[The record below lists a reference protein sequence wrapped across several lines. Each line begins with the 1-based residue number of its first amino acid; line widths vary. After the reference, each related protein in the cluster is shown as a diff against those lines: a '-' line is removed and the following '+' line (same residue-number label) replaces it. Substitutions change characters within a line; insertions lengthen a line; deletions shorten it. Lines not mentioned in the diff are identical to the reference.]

1 MSSALLEDDSL
12 EAVHSVVELP
22 TVALVADWSIGPF
35 AWSLIVVAVGK
46 TADVVA
52 LAAVAVRIVS
62 TVTTAADYLVEA
74 LDVVAR
80 STVGFA
86 ASADELA
93 RDLDGRAETSIGFV
107 VEMVGFAVVALLAV
121 LSEVA
126 LDELSAA
133 LYRRIHP
140 SEMTDKRNWKIR
152 LCFFCG
158 QLPTA

>member
-52 LAAVAVRIVS
+52 LAAAAVRIVS
-62 TVTTAADYLVEA
+62 AVTTAADCSVEA
-74 LDVVAR
+74 LNVVAR
-80 STVGFA
+80 SVGIV
-86 ASADELA
+86 ASAGELV
-93 RDLDGRAETSIGFV
+93 RELDGRAAETSIGFV
-107 VEMVGFAVVALLAV
+107 VEMVGFAVVASLAV
-121 LSEVA
+121 LSAVA
-126 LDELSAA
+126 LDELSA